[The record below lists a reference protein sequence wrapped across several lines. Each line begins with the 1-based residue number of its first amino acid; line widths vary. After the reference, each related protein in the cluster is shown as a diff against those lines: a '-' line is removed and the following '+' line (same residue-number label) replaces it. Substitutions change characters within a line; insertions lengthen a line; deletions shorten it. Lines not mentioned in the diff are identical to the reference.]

1 MKKYFSFI
9 FFSYLTAFVFE
20 FIANT
25 VGDGKLFQN
34 QNAVIFFVLW
44 YGSLYTIFYVI
55 FKNSKIWLP
64 VVTLAI
70 VGPFAEIFIFHRLN
84 IIVDPIIYA
93 IMGFIPFYLY
103 NRFVK

>member
-9 FFSYLTAFVFE
+9 IFSYLTALIFE
-20 FIANT
+20 TIANT
-25 VGDGKLFQN
+25 IGDGKLFQSH
-34 QNAVIFFVLW
+34 NAIVFFLIW
-44 YGSLYTIFYVI
+44 YGVLYTILYLI
-55 FKNSKIWLP
+55 FRNSRIWIP
-64 VVTLAI
+64 TITLAI
-70 VGPFAEIFIFHRLN
+70 IGPIAEIFVFHRLN